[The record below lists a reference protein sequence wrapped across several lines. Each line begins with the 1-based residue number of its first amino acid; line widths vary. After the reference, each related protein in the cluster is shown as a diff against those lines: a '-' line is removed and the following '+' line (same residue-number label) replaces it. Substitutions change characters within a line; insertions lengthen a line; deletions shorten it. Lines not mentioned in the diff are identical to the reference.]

1 MNKINKGLIL
11 PIVALVILYLKSVA
25 GIQLPDE
32 TADIIT
38 DATLSILTL
47 IGIFTHPTKY
57 EDSEPFK

>member
-1 MNKINKGLIL
+1 MNKINKQLL
-11 PIVALVILYLKSVA
+11 VPIVALVIMYCKSVA

-47 IGIFTHPTKY
+47 IGIFTHPTKD
-57 EDSEPFK
+57 EDSGPFE